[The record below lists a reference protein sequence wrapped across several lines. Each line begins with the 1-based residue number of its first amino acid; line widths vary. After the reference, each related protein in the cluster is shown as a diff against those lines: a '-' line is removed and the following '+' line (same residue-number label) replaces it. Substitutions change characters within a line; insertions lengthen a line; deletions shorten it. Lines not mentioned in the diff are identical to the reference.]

1 MLNTDKDKDEE
12 KEKEENINEDSL
24 VLSNVMNPIQDTNQK
39 FRSNIDID
47 NELGKN
53 KEKSN
58 IEKIGMVVEDQFE
71 QKSVPNV
78 IADSFFKSEE
88 DKKKFN
94 ELSFFRIGN
103 NFRTYWP
110 HDTASQEFK
119 IPALY
124 LNEW

>member
-1 MLNTDKDKDEE
+1 MNEE
-12 KEKEENINEDSL
+12 KIYRENENVNVNDDKPP
-24 VLSNVMNPIQDTNQK
+24 VSNVVNLSLQQSEPSK
-39 FRSNIDID
+39 V
-47 NELGKN
+47 
-53 KEKSN
+53 
-58 IEKIGMVVEDQFE
+58 EKIGMILEE
-71 QKSVPNV
+71 QMQEKTVPNI

-94 ELSFFRIGN
+94 DLSFFRIGN